1 MLISV
6 DGWSCAWTGR
16 ASRQGLADRRKRRRA
31 TLVEIL
37 LVHGNRHVGV
47 ADVKL
52 LVEVGEFATGILE
65 EETAAD
71 RERSAKQVHKEDH
84 EENENRCS
92 VGVIQERL
100 VPSHEFQLVEK
111 PESIAQQDD
120 DGEQQ
125 GVRDH
130 REVLGFSEGFATNPL
145 RFWEQAESGAKRR
158 PS

>member
-6 DGWSCAWTGR
+6 DGWSCAWTGC

-37 LVHGNRHVGV
+37 LVHGNRHIGV

-84 EENENRCS
+84 REGEKLGSLAGISLC
-92 VGVIQERL
+92 L
-100 VPSHEFQLVEK
+100 V
-111 PESIAQQDD
+111 
-120 DGEQQ
+120 
-125 GVRDH
+125 
-130 REVLGFSEGFATNPL
+130 
-145 RFWEQAESGAKRR
+145 
-158 PS
+158 